1 MDVAGPLLD
10 GIHQRQVDELDDRG
24 LVGLLLQVADGE
36 LVSFHGH
43 FDVPGQVLHAVQ
55 CVVERGALVIEVVD
69 GPLQGILGGDVD
81 VDGVPGEELEIVH
94 GEDVRGIR
102 HGDLQGGAVPV
113 EGDGMVFLNHVDGDE
128 LDDLRVGA
136 HALENDGGQP
146 ILLAEEIHELF
157 LTDMAELD
165 EL

>member
-1 MDVAGPLLD
+1 
-10 GIHQRQVDELDDRG
+10 
-24 LVGLLLQVADGE
+24 
-36 LVSFHGH
+36 
-43 FDVPGQVLHAVQ
+43 
-55 CVVERGALVIEVVD
+55 
-69 GPLQGILGGDVD
+69 
-81 VDGVPGEELEIVH
+81 
-94 GEDVRGIR
+94 
-102 HGDLQGGAVPV
+102 
-113 EGDGMVFLNHVDGDE
+113 MVFLNHVDGDE